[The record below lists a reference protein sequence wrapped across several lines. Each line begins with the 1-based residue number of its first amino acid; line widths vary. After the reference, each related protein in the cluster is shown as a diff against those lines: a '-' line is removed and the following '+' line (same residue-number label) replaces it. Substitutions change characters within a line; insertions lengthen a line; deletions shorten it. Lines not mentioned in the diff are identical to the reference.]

1 MRDIEIAVDRAL
13 ESALRRYVLGA
24 LDEPRRLEI
33 EERLI
38 TDLVTCD
45 RLEVIEQEL
54 TEEYLEGALSSV
66 DAERYERHFLASAE
80 HQRQLAFVRGLREMA
95 ARTAAD
101 RPAPSPPG
109 LLTRVRELLQLEP
122 LLVGAAG
129 CALILLT
136 GLAAWSWMSHRALM
150 TELAAVRSDYV
161 RELQRG
167 APPPPLAAASPAPTV
182 RQEREQAGAPAAS
195 RLRES
200 VPRGRPLWDIPTFA
214 LTGSLLR
221 SEGALT
227 RITYPEGAPAL
238 RFHLDTPN
246 ARYPSYG
253 AVLYDGNADERYVI
267 TGLQPTSHDGRTVV
281 TVVLPTDLLPAGD
294 HQLEVI
300 GVDASGSRES
310 LRKYTVRVRV
320 Q

>member
-1 MRDIEIAVDRAL
+1 MSGIEIAVDRAL
-13 ESALRRYVLGA
+13 ESALRRYALGA

-45 RLEVIEQEL
+45 RLGVIEQEL
-54 TEEYLEGALSSV
+54 TEEYLEGALSSA

-80 HQRQLAFVRGLREMA
+80 HQRQLAFVRGLREVA
-95 ARTAAD
+95 VRTAAD
-101 RPAPSPPG
+101 RPSPSPPG
-109 LLTRVRELLQLEP
+109 FLTRVRELMQLEP
-122 LLVGAAG
+122 LLVGVAG

-161 RELQRG
+161 RELQRR
-167 APPPPLAAASPAPTV
+167 APPQPTAAIPPALVLEEP
-182 RQEREQAGAPAAS
+182 EQASARSAAEAT
-195 RLRES
+195 ES
-200 VPRGRPLWDIPTFA
+200 VPRGRPLPGIPTFA

-221 SEGALT
+221 GEGALK
-227 RITYPEGAPAL
+227 RITYPAGTPAL

-246 ARYPSYG
+246 ARYASYG
-253 AVLYDGNADERYVI
+253 AVLYDGNADERCVI
-267 TGLQPTSHDGRTVV
+267 TGLHPTSHEGRTVV
-281 TVVLPTDLLPAGD
+281 SVVLPADLLPAGD